1 MEEEGVKTIAVLPV
15 DGRIRMR
22 TLREVANVLGAKVP
36 PPPTLPM
43 RARGA
48 AGQRRETCV

>member
-36 PPPTLPM
+36 PPPPPCH
-43 RARGA
+43 ARGA
-48 AGQRRETCV
+48 AGQR